1 MNPSSAPAP
10 TLVLNVNDHDGVR
23 YVTSRMLDRAGY
35 EVVDASTGQEALELA
50 QKLRPRL
57 MVLDIKLPDIG
68 GLEVCKQIK
77 ANPRTG
83 SIKILHTSA
92 VFVDPEAKVRSLNS
106 GADSYLS
113 HPYEQEELIAT
124 VRSLL
129 RLSDVEQNLRDTA
142 AQLTEANQ
150 RTHEF
155 LAMLAHELRNPLS
168 AIATCSP
175 LLERKPP
182 RDEVEKSVWQILR
195 RQTGNLRRLVED
207 LLDTARVTQGKIEP
221 KWEIVDLVALL
232 GRAVDGARR
241 SMTEARAQQLHL
253 HVPAEPV
260 LVRGDSLRLEQI
272 FANLLDNA
280 SKFTEAGGRIDMR
293 LQIATGSSRP
303 ARVTVTD
310 TGIGIAPEALG
321 TIFNLFSQ
329 AEAPISRSRGG
340 LGIGLTLV
348 RSLVELHG
356 GTVSARSEG
365 VGKGCE
371 MEVSLPITDSHPVV
385 AAHEGEAEVRSSGRL
400 RILVVEDNIDAQN
413 MLRLLLET
421 WGHEVS
427 VAADGVAGI
436 EAIQSRQPDIA
447 LVDIGLPLADGYE
460 LAQRVSTG
468 ANGKKPLLIALTGYG
483 APEQRSRALE
493 SGFDLHLV
501 KPVEPEQLARL
512 IGRERE

>member
-1 MNPSSAPAP
+1 
-10 TLVLNVNDHDGVR
+10 
-23 YVTSRMLDRAGY
+23 
-35 EVVDASTGQEALELA
+35 
-50 QKLRPRL
+50 

-77 ANPRTG
+77 TNPGTR

-92 VFVDPEAKVRSLNS
+92 VFVAPEAKVRSLNS

-142 AQLTEANQ
+142 AQLTQANQ

-168 AIATCSP
+168 AIATCYP

-182 RDEVEKSVWQILR
+182 RDDVEKSVWQILR
-195 RQTGNLRRLVED
+195 RQTDNLRRLVED

-221 KWEIVDLVALL
+221 KWEMVDLVALL
-232 GRAVDGARR
+232 GRVVDGARR
-241 SMTEARAQQLHL
+241 SLTDARDQRLLLEMPA
-253 HVPAEPV
+253 AEPV
-260 LVRGDSLRLEQI
+260 LVRGDSLRLEQV
-272 FANLLDNA
+272 FYNLLDNA
-280 SKFTEAGGRIDMR
+280 SKYTEGPGTIEVR
-293 LQIATGSSRP
+293 LQITADPARR

-310 TGIGIAPEALG
+310 TGIGIPPQALG

-329 AEAPISRSRGG
+329 VEVPLSRSRGG

-348 RSLVELHG
+348 RSLVEMHG

-365 VGKGCE
+365 VGMGCE
-371 MEVSLPITDSHPVV
+371 MEVSLPITDAQPVALPQAGQV
-385 AAHEGEAEVRSSGRL
+385 DVRSRARL
-400 RILVVEDNIDAQN
+400 RILVVEDNVDAQS
-413 MLRLLLET
+413 MLRLLLEM

-427 VAADGVAGI
+427 VASDGLAGI
-436 EAIQSRQPDIA
+436 AAIQSQQPDIA
-447 LVDIGLPLADGYE
+447 LVDIGLPVVDGYE
-460 LAQRVSTG
+460 LAQQVS
-468 ANGKKPLLIALTGYG
+468 AANNGKKTLLIALTGYG
-483 APEQRSRALE
+483 APEQRTRALE

-512 IGRERE
+512 IGQEGE